1 MSYGINDNQNV
12 FTKDGR
18 TTSRVLNVPGGK
30 SSVNL
35 GWDEQE
41 KNEPQLPRGKKRFDD
56 KSGKVGDR
64 AWGHACCLPNLSLS
78 NTFTTVN
85 HFITTAN
92 DNPTK
97 PPKEIQQEKDRH
109 EMFMK
114 AVGATSTAPK
124 ARTNLFDEGSVSLHE
139 GGMITKHSSSNGSLS
154 SIGKDSSSRGVS
166 SNAYANGSHQNV
178 GNMITDRPT
187 SKVTQPPGGKS
198 TIGC

>member
-1 MSYGINDNQNV
+1 MN
-12 FTKDGR
+12 KR
-18 TTSRVLNVPGGK
+18 RMKLLNYLAGK
-30 SSVNL
+30 SGLMTSVVR
-35 GWDEQE
+35 W
-41 KNEPQLPRGKKRFDD
+41 P
-56 KSGKVGDR
+56 KS
-64 AWGHACCLPNLSLS
+64 LSLTLSLS
-78 NTFTTVN
+78 LSDSFYTTVN
-85 HFITTAN
+85 HFISTAN

-114 AVGATSTAPK
+114 AVGATSAALKP
-124 ARTNLFDEGSVSLHE
+124 RTNLFDEVPTVGQSEV
-139 GGMITKHSSSNGSLS
+139 MTTKHSSSNGSLS

-198 TIGC
+198 TIGLLG